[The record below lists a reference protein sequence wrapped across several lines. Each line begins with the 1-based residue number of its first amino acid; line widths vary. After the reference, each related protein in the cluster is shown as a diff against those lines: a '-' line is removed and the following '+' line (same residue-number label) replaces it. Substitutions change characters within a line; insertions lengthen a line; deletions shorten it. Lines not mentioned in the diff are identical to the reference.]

1 MLKKELLYNL
11 VVKVF
16 QDRGAIPRA
25 STNFNNHGGELV
37 STGWGKCIRQ
47 HGEEGWLRYQTFK
60 T

>member
-25 STNFNNHGGELV
+25 STNFNNHGGELG
-37 STGWGKCIRQ
+37 SI
-47 HGEEGWLRYQTFK
+47 GEWKL
-60 T
+60 